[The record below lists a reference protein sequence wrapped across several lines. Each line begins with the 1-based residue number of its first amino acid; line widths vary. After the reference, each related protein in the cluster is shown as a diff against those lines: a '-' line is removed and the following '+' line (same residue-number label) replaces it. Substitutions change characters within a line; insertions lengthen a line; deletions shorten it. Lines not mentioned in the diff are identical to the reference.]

1 MRYYDISSQ
10 LDYHAAATQYVIETY
25 GEQVALQFP
34 DVADTVWS
42 CILAGCPEAQT
53 HSEVYIAHRVQPI
66 SRRENNESNL
76 S

>member
-1 MRYYDISSQ
+1 VRYDDISSQ

-42 CILAGCPEAQT
+42 CVMMGMPEGLCWIT
-53 HSEVYIAHRVQPI
+53 VLGDHRLPPPE
-66 SRRENNESNL
+66 RH
-76 S
+76 